1 VNDPGR
7 RFLPYGRQEIDDDD
21 IAAVTAVLRSDWLT
35 TGPAVDAFEAALAA
49 RTGAKF
55 AVACASATAGLHLS
69 TLALRLGPGD
79 LAIVPTLT
87 FLATANAV
95 RYVGAEVVFADVD
108 PDTGLMRTADLEAA
122 IARAPKGR
130 LRAALP
136 VHLTGRLCDM
146 AGLAAVARQHG
157 IDLIEDAAHAIGTV
171 YDATDG
177 REASAGDCAFSRMA
191 VFSFH
196 PVKTMTS
203 GEGGAV
209 TTNDAELAA
218 RLRHLRSHGM
228 LRDPADFTD
237 RTLAF
242 AADGRPNPWYYEMP
256 ELGFHYRAT
265 DIHCALGLS
274 QLGKLDR
281 FVARRQQLM
290 GRYRQALAALAPLV
304 RMAPAPNDC
313 RPGWHL
319 CVALIDFARAGVDRA
334 TVLQRLRDQGVG
346 SQVHYIPVHHQ
357 PYYRQRYGALSLPG
371 ADGYYQRCLSLP
383 LYPAMIDGDVDHVV
397 DALSK
402 ALRRP

>member
-35 TGPAVDAFEAALAA
+35 TGPAVEAFEAALAA
-49 RTGAKF
+49 RTGARF
-55 AVACASATAGLHLS
+55 AVACASATAGLHLAA
-69 TLALRLGPGD
+69 LALRLGPGD
-79 LAIVPTLT
+79 LAVVPTLT

-108 PDTGLMRTADLEAA
+108 PDTGLMRPIDLEAA

-136 VHLTGRLCDM
+136 VHLAGRLADM
-146 AGLAAVARQHG
+146 AGLAAVAQQHRLE
-157 IDLIEDAAHAIGTV
+157 LIEDAAHAIGTV
-171 YDATDG
+171 YHTADG

-209 TTNDAELAA
+209 TTNDAELAG

-228 LRDPADFTD
+228 LRDPAGFAD

-281 FVARRQQLM
+281 FVERRQQLM
-290 GRYRQALAALAPLV
+290 ARYRQALAPLAPLV
-304 RMAPAPNDC
+304 RMAAAPNDC

-319 CVALIDFARAGVDRA
+319 CVALIDFVPAGVDRA
-334 TVLQRLRDQGVG
+334 TVMHRLREQGIG
-346 SQVHYIPVHHQ
+346 SQVHYIPVHLQ

-371 ADGYYQRCLSLP
+371 ADAYYQRCLSLP
-383 LYPAMIDGDVDHVV
+383 LYPAMTDGDVDHVAA
-397 DALSK
+397 ALGK
-402 ALRRP
+402 AIRRY